1 MSNKGYHEIMSEL
14 YHTRALMFA
23 LFAIL
28 MYGDYGLCP
37 AFACMLF
44 ATIASVISMII
55 HMRRAND

>member
-1 MSNKGYHEIMSEL
+1 MSSKEYHELMSEL
-14 YHTRALMFA
+14 YHTRAMMFA

-28 MYGDYGLCP
+28 ICKDYGLCP